1 MDVASEIYDIL
12 YNNWN
17 VSNPSKTDIT
27 WRKDE
32 YDAKGPLYQIVVENY
47 PIRKTWVVDNIYK
60 VEHNVKITIYCKPKR
75 YDLTTIE
82 NTRTLWFNIKNEV
95 DRILRVNKYS
105 VEDVDVVQMRD
116 GWDDRETIA
125 VGRGIKK
132 AFLGKKHPI
141 IWYSEQVVTCIYYE
155 GV

>member
-1 MDVASEIYDIL
+1 MDVASKIYDLLLSEWSI
-12 YNNWN
+12 N
-17 VSNPSKTDIT
+17 NPSVQDIT

-32 YDAKGPLYQIVVENY
+32 FDPKGPLFQVVVENY
-47 PIRKTWVVDNIYK
+47 PARKIWVVDNTYR
-60 VEHNVKITIYCKPKR
+60 VEHNVKMTVYCKPKR
-75 YDLTTIE
+75 YDLDTIE
-82 NTRTLWFNIKNEV
+82 DTRTLWFNIKNEV

-105 VEDVDVVQMRD
+105 VQDVDVVQMRD

-132 AFLGKKHPI
+132 AFLGKKYPI
-141 IWYSEQVVTCIYYE
+141 IWYSEQIVTCIYYE

>member
-1 MDVASEIYDIL
+1 MDVASKIYDLLLGGWSID
-12 YNNWN
+12 
-17 VSNPSKTDIT
+17 NPSVEDIT
-27 WRKDE
+27 WREDE
-32 YDAKGPLYQIVVENY
+32 FDPKGPLFQVVVENY
-47 PIRKTWVVDNIYK
+47 PAKKIWVVDNIYK

-75 YDLTTIE
+75 YDLDTIG
-82 NTRTLWFNIKNEV
+82 NTRTLWFNMKNEV

-105 VEDVDVVQMRD
+105 VADVDVVQMRD

-155 GV
+155 GA